1 MENNS
6 GAHITPLPVRHV
18 FRAQWDSYNDGI
30 YFVTVCT
37 RNQNHYFGNIVD
49 NEMYLTAVG
58 QRLEQCIIEINER
71 FPYAKVLN
79 HVVMPN
85 HFHAVVEIKNVPL
98 RNSFNKGCLKTSK
111 RTLSL
116 NRDSHF
122 NSGLGVV
129 VGQLKGAVSRWARKN
144 GFEFAWQQR
153 FHEHIIRTGKAF
165 ENIMAYI
172 DSNIVNWNKDCF
184 YRE

>member
-71 FPYAKVLN
+71 FPYAK
-79 HVVMPN
+79 
-85 HFHAVVEIKNVPL
+85 E
-98 RNSFNKGCLKTSK
+98 
-111 RTLSL
+111 
-116 NRDSHF
+116 
-122 NSGLGVV
+122 
-129 VGQLKGAVSRWARKN
+129 
-144 GFEFAWQQR
+144 
-153 FHEHIIRTGKAF
+153 
-165 ENIMAYI
+165 
-172 DSNIVNWNKDCF
+172 
-184 YRE
+184 